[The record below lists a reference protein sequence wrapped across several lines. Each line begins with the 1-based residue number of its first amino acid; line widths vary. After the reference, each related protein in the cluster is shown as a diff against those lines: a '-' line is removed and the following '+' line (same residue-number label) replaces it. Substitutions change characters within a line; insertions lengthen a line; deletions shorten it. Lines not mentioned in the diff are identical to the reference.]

1 MDSEH
6 ATGISKGYVILITT
20 ITSFMTAFMGSS
32 MNVALPVIGKE
43 FTLNAIFLSWIA
55 TAYFLTTA
63 TLLIPVGKLADIYGR
78 TLFFKIGI
86 GIFTLG
92 SLLCAIAGSGV
103 WLMIFRLF
111 QGIGSSFIF
120 TTSTAILV
128 SAVPVHERGKVLG
141 INVASVYIGLSSGP
155 FLGGIIAH
163 NFHWR
168 YIFYSNTLLGVVLGI
183 LTLMKFTVDWRE
195 AKGEKFDIP
204 GAVVLMVT
212 MLFLMIGLTSLPGL
226 YGFGLIILGG
236 LGLYFFKQVEAKKE
250 TPVLNMQLFKNN
262 RGFLFS
268 NIAAL
273 INYAA
278 TFAIGFLM
286 SLYLQDV
293 RMLSAQEAGLVLIS
307 QPVMQALLSPL
318 AGRLSDKI
326 EPRIVASLGMG
337 IITIGLIIFIFISPA
352 FPFPLIIGNLA
363 LLGTGFALFSSP
375 NANAVMSSIEK
386 KHYGPASAILTLM
399 RMSGQMFSL
408 GVVIVLINVFIGK
421 AQISVQNQ
429 ATFIIALNF
438 AFSFFSLICLLGVFA
453 SLSRGKIIEHRK

>member
-1 MDSEH
+1 MDPENSP
-6 ATGISKGYVILITT
+6 GISKSYVIVITT
-20 ITSFMTAFMGSS
+20 LTSFMTAFMGSA

-43 FTLNAIFLSWIA
+43 FSLNAIFLSWIA

-63 TLLIPVGKLADIYGR
+63 TLLIPVGKLADILGR

-92 SLLCAIAGSGV
+92 SLLCGLAGSGV

-111 QGIGSSFIF
+111 QGVGSSFIF

-128 SAVPVHERGKVLG
+128 SAVSVHERGKVLG

-168 YIFYSNTLLGVVLGI
+168 YIFFSNVILGIYLGI
-183 LTLMKFTVDWRE
+183 LAVIKFRVDWRE
-195 AKGEKFDIP
+195 AKGERFDVA
-204 GAVVLMVT
+204 GAVVLVVT
-212 MLFLMIGLTSLPGL
+212 MFFLMIGLTTLPSWNGT
-226 YGFGLIILGG
+226 GLILLGSA
-236 LGLYFFKQVEAKKE
+236 GLYFFKKIEEQKE
-250 TPVLNMQLFKNN
+250 TPVLNLELFKNN

-268 NIAAL
+268 NVAAL

-293 RMLSAQEAGLVLIS
+293 RSLSAQDAGVVLIA
-307 QPVMQALLSPL
+307 QPIMQALLSPL
-318 AGRLSDKI
+318 AGRLSDRI
-326 EPRIVASLGMG
+326 EPRVVASLGMG
-337 IITIGLIIFIFISPA
+337 LIAVGLIIFAFITPN
-352 FPFPLIIGNLA
+352 FPFTLIVCNLA
-363 LLGTGFALFSSP
+363 LLGTGFGLFSSP

-386 KHYGPASAILTLM
+386 KNYGPASAILTLM

-408 GVVIVLINVFIGK
+408 GIVIVLINLFIGK
-421 AQISVQNQ
+421 AQINAANEDS
-429 ATFIIALNF
+429 FITALNF
-438 AFSFFSLICLLGVFA
+438 AFSFFSFICLFGVFA
-453 SLSRGKIIEHRK
+453 SLSRGKIIENRK